1 MATSFGYDAS
11 RQGIDDEPS
20 RMELKSSL
28 PIGLWCHNWMRTS
41 LWYVNQMKRS
51 SIQERI
57 GNTLRK
63 HRESKGISQEAF
75 AEQVHMH
82 RTYYSAIERGEKNL
96 TLSTLTRVCV
106 GLGIPVWSIV
116 KDAEE

>member
-1 MATSFGYDAS
+1 
-11 RQGIDDEPS
+11 
-20 RMELKSSL
+20 
-28 PIGLWCHNWMRTS
+28 
-41 LWYVNQMKRS
+41 MKRS
-51 SIQERI
+51 SLQERI

-96 TLSTLTRVCV
+96 TLATLSRVCD
-106 GLGIPVWSIV
+106 GLGAPLWEII
-116 KDAEE
+116 KDADE

>member
-1 MATSFGYDAS
+1 
-11 RQGIDDEPS
+11 
-20 RMELKSSL
+20 
-28 PIGLWCHNWMRTS
+28 
-41 LWYVNQMKRS
+41 MKRS
-51 SIQERI
+51 TLQVRI

-96 TLSTLTRVCV
+96 TLSTLYRVCD
-106 GLGIPVWSIV
+106 GLGAPVWEIV
-116 KDAEE
+116 KDSDE

>member
-1 MATSFGYDAS
+1 
-11 RQGIDDEPS
+11 
-20 RMELKSSL
+20 
-28 PIGLWCHNWMRTS
+28 
-41 LWYVNQMKRS
+41 MKRS
-51 SIQERI
+51 TLQLRI

-96 TLSTLTRVCV
+96 TLTTLNRVCD
-106 GLGIPVWSIV
+106 GLGAPLWEII
-116 KDAEE
+116 KDAED

>member
-1 MATSFGYDAS
+1 
-11 RQGIDDEPS
+11 
-20 RMELKSSL
+20 
-28 PIGLWCHNWMRTS
+28 MRTS
-41 LWYVNQMKRS
+41 LWYVNQMKHS
-51 SIQERI
+51 TLQLRI

-96 TLSTLTRVCV
+96 TLATLNRVCD
-106 GLGIPVWSIV
+106 GLGAPLWEIV
-116 KDAEE
+116 KDAED

>member
-1 MATSFGYDAS
+1 
-11 RQGIDDEPS
+11 
-20 RMELKSSL
+20 
-28 PIGLWCHNWMRTS
+28 
-41 LWYVNQMKRS
+41 MKRS
-51 SIQERI
+51 TLQLRI

-96 TLSTLTRVCV
+96 TLTTLNRVCN
-106 GLGIPVWSIV
+106 GLGAPLWEII
-116 KDAEE
+116 KDAED

>member
-1 MATSFGYDAS
+1 
-11 RQGIDDEPS
+11 
-20 RMELKSSL
+20 
-28 PIGLWCHNWMRTS
+28 
-41 LWYVNQMKRS
+41 MKRS
-51 SIQERI
+51 TLQLRI

-96 TLSTLTRVCV
+96 TLTTLNRVCA
-106 GLGIPVWSIV
+106 GLGAPLWEII
-116 KDAEE
+116 KDAED

>member
-1 MATSFGYDAS
+1 
-11 RQGIDDEPS
+11 
-20 RMELKSSL
+20 
-28 PIGLWCHNWMRTS
+28 
-41 LWYVNQMKRS
+41 MKRS
-51 SIQERI
+51 TLQLRI

-96 TLSTLTRVCV
+96 TLMTLNRVCD
-106 GLGIPVWSIV
+106 GLGAPLWEII
-116 KDAEE
+116 KDAEV